1 MKILDNISIKTRL
14 VFVISFL
21 SFLLIVGGLIGI
33 INLSIANDVIRADYE
48 SRLVPMEHLHKMINL
63 INSNQ
68 LAVALSL
75 TADTSTVS
83 QDMQQIDTRL
93 AEINSEWQN
102 FSAVEKN
109 ADEKSLAGKFN
120 EAHLKLVQEG
130 LTPAM
135 TALRAGNIAEATRLV
150 RGPMPAL
157 VASVQDAANAL
168 NLLNMNTSKK
178 DFEKSQFIYH
188 LVRNSCITGII
199 LGIIISAFIGR
210 WLIGS
215 ISLPLEAAVR
225 TAKNVA
231 AGNLTNHIETTAQD
245 ETGQLMRALKEMT
258 ESLVNI
264 VDRVRVGTTTIVN
277 ASNEIVSGNHDL
289 SARTEQQ
296 AHSLQE
302 TASSMEVLTAT
313 VKQNADSAQ
322 TANQLA
328 QSASEFAVKGGVV
341 VHEVVETMTSINESS
356 KKIVDIIGVIDS
368 IAFQTNI
375 LALNAAV
382 EAARAGEQG
391 RGFAVVATE
400 VRQLAQRSAAAAKEI
415 KNLIDDSVQKVHAG
429 AKLVDQAGATMEDIV
444 SSVKRVTDIMG
455 EITTA
460 SKEQANGIDQV
471 NRAINHMDESTQQNA
486 ALVEQSFAS
495 AESLKDQ
502 AFELANVVSIFV
514 LNDASAS
521 AARAL
526 ESPAVRASQSNTR
539 LLVAI

>member
-1 MKILDNISIKTRL
+1 MKFLDNISIKSRL
-14 VFVISFL
+14 VFVLTFL

-33 INLSIANDVIRADYE
+33 INLSIANDVIRSDYE
-48 SRLVPMEHLHKMINL
+48 NRLAPMEHLGKMIRL

-68 LAVALSL
+68 LSVTVALSTDASAIPQEMEQIEKRL
-75 TADTSTVS
+75 SEIST
-83 QDMQQIDTRL
+83 
-93 AEINSEWQN
+93 EWQV
-102 FSAVEKN
+102 FSAIEQN
-109 ADEKSLAGKFN
+109 ADEKALAGKFN
-120 EAHLKLVQEG
+120 EAHIKLVQDG
-130 LTPAM
+130 LTPTMA
-135 TALRAGNIAEATRLV
+135 ALRTNNIAEATRLI

-157 VASVQDAANAL
+157 AAAVQDAANAL
-168 NLLNMNTSKK
+168 NQLKMDTAKK
-178 DFEKSQFIYH
+178 EFEKSQFLYH

-199 LGIIISAFIGR
+199 FGIIISALIGY

-231 AGNLTNHIETTAQD
+231 AGNLTNHIESTSQD

-258 ESLVNI
+258 ESLVTI
-264 VDRVRVGTTTIVN
+264 VDRVRTGTTTIVN
-277 ASNEIVSGNHDL
+277 ASNEIAMGNHDL

-296 AHSLQE
+296 ANSLQE
-302 TASSMEVLTAT
+302 TASSMEELTAT
-313 VKQNADSAQ
+313 VKQNAQSAQ

-328 QSASEFAVKGGVV
+328 KSASEFAVKGGVV
-341 VHEVVETMTSINESS
+341 VEQVVETMTSINESS

-400 VRQLAQRSAAAAKEI
+400 VRQLAQRSAAAAREI
-415 KNLIDDSVQKVHAG
+415 KNLIDDSVHKVHVG
-429 AKLVDQAGATMEDIV
+429 ARLVDEAGATMGDIV
-444 SSVKRVTDIMG
+444 TSVKRVTDIMS

-460 SKEQANGIDQV
+460 SKEQASGIEQV

-502 AFELANVVSIFV
+502 AFELANVVSIFI
-514 LNDASAS
+514 LSDAAGPNDGLREAPAN
-521 AARAL
+521 RAMPK
-526 ESPAVRASQSNTR
+526 STR
-539 LLVAI
+539 LLAST

>member
-1 MKILDNISIKTRL
+1 MLIESSAPDVLNRRLTDIS
-14 VFVISFL
+14 
-21 SFLLIVGGLIGI
+21 
-33 INLSIANDVIRADYE
+33 AE
-48 SRLVPMEHLHKMINL
+48 S
-63 INSNQ
+63 
-68 LAVALSL
+68 
-75 TADTSTVS
+75 
-83 QDMQQIDTRL
+83 QI
-93 AEINSEWQN
+93 
-102 FSAVEKN
+102 FSAIEQN
-109 ADEKSLAGKFN
+109 ADEKTLAAKFN
-120 EAHLKLVQEG
+120 DAYQRLVQEG
-130 LTPAM
+130 LKPAM
-135 TALRAGNIAEATRLV
+135 AAMRANNIAEATRLV

-157 VASVQDAANAL
+157 VAAVQEAANAL
-168 NLLNMNTSKK
+168 SQLKMDTAKK
-178 DFEKSQFIYH
+178 EFEDSQFLYH

-199 LGIIISAFIGR
+199 FGIIISAFIGY

-215 ISLPLEAAVR
+215 ISLPLEEAVK
-225 TAKNVA
+225 TARNVA
-231 AGNLTNHIETTAQD
+231 AGNLTNHIESTAQD

-277 ASNEIVSGNHDL
+277 ASNEIASGNHDL

-296 AHSLQE
+296 AQSLQI
-302 TASSMEVLTAT
+302 TASSMEELTAT

-341 VHEVVETMTSINESS
+341 VEQVVETMTSINESS
-356 KKIVDIIGVIDS
+356 KKIVDIIAVIDG

-415 KNLIDDSVQKVHAG
+415 KTLIDDSVHKVHVG
-429 AKLVDQAGATMEDIV
+429 AKLVDEAGTTMGDIV
-444 SSVKRVTDIMG
+444 NSVKRVTDIMS

-460 SKEQANGIDQV
+460 SKEQASGIEQV

-486 ALVEQSFAS
+486 ALVEQSFAN
-495 AESLKDQ
+495 AESLKEQ
-502 AFELANVVSIFV
+502 AFELAHVVSIFK
-514 LNDASAS
+514 LNDSGS
-521 AARAL
+521 VAL
-526 ESPAVRASQSNTR
+526 DTSEPAPANRVGRKTTR
-539 LLVAI
+539 LLAS